1 MSLNKAKKLIK
12 ENFVEL
18 QEGYK
23 VSEMGIFGSFARE
36 EQDEG
41 SDIDVLVE
49 FQEPVGLF
57 LFVRLANYLE
67 DLLGRRVDL
76 VTEEAIK
83 DVIKDRVSNDMI
95 YI

>member
-23 VSEMGIFGSFARE
+23 VSEVGIFGSFARE

-67 DLLGRRVDL
+67 DLLGRKVDL

-83 DVIKDRVSNDMI
+83 DIIKDRVLNDMI